1 MSQSTGGQARKRVPF
16 RLTDA
21 LPARTAGL
29 RATPEGRWDCN
40 GTSLTLGDIRF
51 TLLRLHLMTWGPRPA
66 AAGLLSPVCGTV
78 VANYQRSIAEDQV
91 AHQIEPEA

>member
-1 MSQSTGGQARKRVPF
+1 VSQSTGGQAGKRVPF

-21 LPARTAGL
+21 RAARTAGL

-66 AAGLLSPVCGTV
+66 AAGLLSPVCGSGG
-78 VANYQRSIAEDQV
+78 ANYQWRNAEDQV